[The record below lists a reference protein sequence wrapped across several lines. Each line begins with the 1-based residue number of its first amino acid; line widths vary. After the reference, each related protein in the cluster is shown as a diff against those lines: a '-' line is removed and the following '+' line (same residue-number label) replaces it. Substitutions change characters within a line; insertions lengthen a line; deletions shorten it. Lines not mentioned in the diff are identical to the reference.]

1 MHCEIN
7 ELGDYLAM
15 DESSLSSLKL
25 MCEDERIEEFICVNY
40 TTVGKVYYTEKIV
53 RVYRFF
59 WFEKWLIRKTSIT
72 KFTLFERKCK
82 ENRYSNGV
90 VHFKLSWLLLL
101 RESSEPNKIVFH
113 QTIPP
118 FSSWKSTITRTKLQ
132 ITDLWAKSLF
142 ILNARDITS
151 VWPLRLNVCH

>member
-1 MHCEIN
+1 MKVAFLRWNSCVKMKESRIYMCELYN
-7 ELGDYLAM
+7 CGKSVLYRENC
-15 DESSLSSLKL
+15 SSLPIL
-25 MCEDERIEEFICVNY
+25 
-40 TTVGKVYYTEKIV
+40 
-53 RVYRFF
+53 
-59 WFEKWLIRKTSIT
+59 LIREMANSETSIT